1 MSEAAAAL
9 LPLSVVLPVFN
20 GMPFVEESVRSILA
34 QSFADFE
41 LVILND
47 GSTDGS
53 GAVLRALADE
63 DRRIRLVE
71 ADRRQ
76 GAAASSDLVVQQARA
91 PLVARMDVDDIAHPD
106 RLARQMAVMRSDPQ
120 TVLVGTLAETIDAAG
135 RKVRGPDHTRLVRRS
150 PFAPFPHA
158 SIMFRKDAF
167 ERVGGYRSGA
177 EKWEDVDLFLRMAE
191 VGTVMTLAE
200 PLLRIRQTGASS
212 RTADGSARFEQAMDL
227 MYRCLEEYRAGRR
240 YDDLLERDAAD
251 ARLRPDVFVACG
263 ASALWAGV
271 RPGLFRSLLRRGRLR
286 PDFHSLAILVWS
298 GWADLSP
305 RTLRLAS
312 RALLSVR
319 NVRARRRLK
328 GAKLVEWRPRD
339 ARSHESDSIASAS
352 RQR

>member
-1 MSEAAAAL
+1 MSGSPVAPL

-20 GMPFVEESVRSILA
+20 GMPFVEEGVRSILA

-53 GAVLRALADE
+53 GALLRALADE

-71 ADRRQ
+71 AGERQ
-76 GAAASSDLVVQQARA
+76 GAARSSQLVVQQARA

-106 RLARQMAVMRSDPQ
+106 RLARQMAVMASHPQ
-120 TVLVGTLAETIDAAG
+120 TMLVGTLAETIDAAG
-135 RKVRGPDHTRLVRRS
+135 RKVRGPDHARLVRRS

-158 SIMFRKDAF
+158 SIMFRKHAF
-167 ERVGGYRSGA
+167 ERVGGYRIGA
-177 EKWEDVDLFLRMAE
+177 EKWEDIDFFLRMAE
-191 VGTVMTLAE
+191 AGTVMVLAE
-200 PLLRIRQTGASS
+200 PLLRVRQTGASS
-212 RTADGSARFEQAMDL
+212 RPADGAERFERAMDL
-227 MYRCLEEYRAGRR
+227 MYRCLEEYRAGRS

-251 ARLRPDVFVACG
+251 AKLSPDVFVACG
-263 ASALWAGV
+263 ASALWAGA
-271 RPGLFRSLLRRGRLR
+271 RPGLFRRLLRRGRLR
-286 PDFHSLAILVWS
+286 PDFHSLAILIWS

-319 NVRARRRLK
+319 NVRARRRLR
-328 GAKLVEWRPRD
+328 GAKLIEWRPHD
-339 ARSHESDSIASAS
+339 ARLPRD
-352 RQR
+352 